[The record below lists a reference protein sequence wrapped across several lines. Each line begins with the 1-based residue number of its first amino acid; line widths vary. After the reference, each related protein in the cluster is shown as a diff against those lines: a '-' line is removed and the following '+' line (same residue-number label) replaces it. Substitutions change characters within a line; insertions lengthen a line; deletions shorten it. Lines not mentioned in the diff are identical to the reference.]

1 MPNYNIYFT
10 PSDVGIYNLEAK
22 IIDHTGYSTTT
33 SSYRIRV
40 TNGEPPVIELLAP
53 RTGESFALD
62 YDRNQDIRLIAKAQD
77 PDWQARF
84 GGDDQ
89 MLDRR
94 NELNRVWFFADNQFV
109 GVGNRIL
116 GTDLYQFVWRPTVS
130 GTYRN
135 YCSSSGRSSG

>member
-62 YDRNQDIRLIAKAQD
+62 YDRNQDIRLIAK
-77 PDWQARF
+77 
-84 GGDDQ
+84 
-89 MLDRR
+89 L
-94 NELNRVWFFADNQFV
+94 
-109 GVGNRIL
+109 RIL
-116 GTDLYQFVWRPTVS
+116 IGRPDSVVMTKCLIEGMS
-130 GTYRN
+130 LTEFGSLRIIN
-135 YCSSSGRSSG
+135 LLG